1 MKAEAPKSLL
11 QRTGEAA
18 YGLFEPGLAIATG
31 TAGAVAGG
39 LAGLGRAALPG
50 PSGAGADVSRKVSQA
65 LTYEPTTGIGK
76 AATEV
81 ASYPFVK
88 LSELGGAAGGAVT
101 DITGSPLAGAGVST
115 AIQGAPIALGEI
127 ARMRAMRPEQL
138 TPEQAATRA
147 NVAKATREGYVLTPS
162 QADLGAV
169 KKTLEGLTGSAKM
182 EKLAS
187 LKNQP
192 ITNALIKEDLGIP
205 EQVKPT
211 SELLASMR
219 RQEGANYEAI
229 RGAGRIT
236 ADDEFTTQINNIEAP
251 YKRIAQDFPKSKPPA
266 ILGEL
271 EAIKEPSFSSS
282 SAIDKIR
289 ELRDKADV
297 AFRQGDKSLGKD
309 LKDAAN
315 ALENQIGRHLQ
326 KSANVSEKV
335 AGTKVATPDGQPV
348 EMYHGT
354 TQTFK
359 DFKEGTGWFT
369 SSPAEANMYGGLTS
383 AGANV
388 RPAYINIKN
397 PIYMD
402 VADASPIKIAEAL
415 TRSNTDGVIVTE
427 NGKVRWAVPESPN
440 QIVSKFEDMPANSKV
455 PGMLEAFRQSRA
467 KIAKLYTA
475 EKALNSQTGNFSAPI
490 LARELKRGR
499 PLTGGMRKVGE
510 TASAFSGSLRD
521 VDIMRDRTEFGFG
534 DLFLGGLGHMI
545 TGNWPALATVAA
557 RPAIRHAMLTGD
569 ASKMIPL
576 SSFTKDVAQKRSLIP
591 LSTLGQRNEQ

>member
-1 MKAEAPKSLL
+1 MADGWEDAPGQWEDAPSTRKTPKQMKAEAPKSLL
-11 QRTGEAA
+11 ERAGEYA
-18 YGLFEPGLAIATG
+18 YGAFEPGLAIATG
-31 TAGAVAGG
+31 TVGSAVGG

-50 PSGAGADVSRKVSQA
+50 PTGAGADVSRRVSQA

-76 AATEV
+76 AATDV

-88 LSELGGAAGGAVT
+88 LSQLGEQAGGAAT
-101 DITGSPLAGAGVST
+101 DITGSPLVGAGIST
-115 AIQGAPIALGEI
+115 AIQGAPIALGEL
-127 ARMRAMRPEQL
+127 ARVRAMRPEQL
-138 TPEQAATRA
+138 TSEQAATRE

-205 EQVKPT
+205 EGVKPT
-211 SELLASMR
+211 RELLASMR

-229 RGAGRIT
+229 RNAGTVT
-236 ADDEFTTQINNIEAP
+236 ADQEFLSNINNIEAP
-251 YKRIAQDFPKSKPPA
+251 YKRIAEDFPKSKPPA

-289 ELRDKADV
+289 ELRDKSDT

-315 ALENQIGRHLQ
+315 ALENQIGRHL
-326 KSANVSEKV
+326 EK
-335 AGTKVATPDGQPV
+335 
-348 EMYHGT
+348 
-354 TQTFK
+354 
-359 DFKEGTGWFT
+359 
-369 SSPAEANMYGGLTS
+369 TS
-383 AGANV
+383 AFQ
-388 RPAYINIKN
+388 P
-397 PIYMD
+397 
-402 VADASPIKIAEAL
+402 
-415 TRSNTDGVIVTE
+415 
-427 NGKVRWAVPESPN
+427 
-440 QIVSKFEDMPANSKV
+440 
-455 PGMLEAFRQSRA
+455 PGLLEAFRQSRA

-475 EKALNSQTGNFSAPI
+475 EKALNSQTGNFSAPV

-499 PLTGGMRKVGE
+499 PLTGGMKKVGE
-510 TASAFSGSLRD
+510 AGSAFSGSLRD
-521 VDIMRDRTEFGFG
+521 VDAMRDRTEFGFG

-557 RPAIRHAMLTGD
+557 RPAIRHAMLTRGPT
-569 ASKMIPL
+569 APL
-576 SSFTKDVAQKRSLIP
+576 VPMSTFAQDVARNRTLIP